1 MPRPS
6 TDPAHDEPL
15 SVTYPDQRAEAAGRA
30 RNGDLAVF
38 GVNGFMFAT
47 WMSRVPDVKQ
57 ALGLTPGQLGLLLLA
72 VSAGALCGLP
82 IAGRL
87 AQRFGAVRTVR
98 LGTLTALPGM
108 LLAAVGV
115 TLGAPIPVVMVGL
128 YLLGLGNGVWDVAQ
142 NLEGSVIERS
152 LRRAIMPWFHAAFSA
167 GTVLAA
173 LVGAL
178 LVRLEVPLLVHV
190 VAMAVVCLAGVWWG
204 TVRFLAPA
212 ASTRT
217 AGSTRTAASTPPTAA
232 AITGPP
238 GAAEADRPADAA
250 SRAGSPHADPAPPV
264 RSAWTEPRT
273 LLVGVMVLAAA
284 FTEGTANDWLAVAF
298 VDGHRVSKALGV
310 VALAVFLTFMT
321 AGRILGTRM
330 LDHYGRQ
337 PVLRVLFGSAIV
349 GCLLVV
355 FGPPPLAY
363 LGAAVWGIGAS
374 LGFPVGMSAAADD
387 PARAAA
393 RLSVV
398 STIGYGAFL
407 AGPPLL
413 GFLGDH
419 VGVLHALLVV
429 GVVSALAV
437 LVVPAARPLEVPP
450 LRSGPA
456 STGPDGR

>member
-6 TDPAHDEPL
+6 TDPAREGPL
-15 SVTYPDQRAEAAGRA
+15 SVPLPDHRIETATRA

-57 ALGLTPGQLGLLLLA
+57 SLGLSPGQLGLLLLA

-87 AQRFGAVRTVR
+87 TQRFGAVRTVR
-98 LGTLTALPGM
+98 LGMVTALPGV
-108 LLAAVGV
+108 LLAAIAV
-115 TLGAPIPVVMVGL
+115 TVTAPIPVVMVGL

-152 LRRAIMPWFHAAFSA
+152 LRRAIMPWFHAAFSG

-178 LVRLEVPLLVHV
+178 LVRLEVSLLAHV
-190 VAMAVVCLAGVWWG
+190 AAMAVLCVTAIWWG
-204 TVRFLAPA
+204 TARFLPGAHAAPGHGAPA
-212 ASTRT
+212 AGT
-217 AGSTRTAASTPPTAA
+217 TPAT
-232 AITGPP
+232 
-238 GAAEADRPADAA
+238 DRPA
-250 SRAGSPHADPAPPV
+250 RRPV

-273 LLVGVMVLAAA
+273 LLVGLMVLAAA

-310 VALAVFLTFMT
+310 VALAVFLAFMT
-321 AGRILGTRM
+321 AGRILGTRL
-330 LDHYGRQ
+330 LDRYGRL
-337 PVLRVLFGSAIV
+337 PVLRILFGSAIV

-355 FGPPPLAY
+355 LGSPPLAFV
-363 LGAAVWGIGAS
+363 GAAVWGIGAS

-398 STIGYGAFL
+398 STIGYTAFL

-413 GFLGDH
+413 GLLGDH

-429 GVVSALAV
+429 GVVSALAI
-437 LVVPAARPLEVPP
+437 LVVPAARQLPTTPAEPLGDRPM
-450 LRSGPA
+450 
-456 STGPDGR
+456 